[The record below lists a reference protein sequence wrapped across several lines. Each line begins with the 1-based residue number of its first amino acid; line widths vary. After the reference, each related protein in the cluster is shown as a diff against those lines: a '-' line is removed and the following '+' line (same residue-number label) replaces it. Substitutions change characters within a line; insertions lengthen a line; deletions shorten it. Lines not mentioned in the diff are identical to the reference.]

1 MNNQAGISALNAHPS
16 TAVSLRANSA
26 DGPPYALVRDAPIAV
41 TIESAVLTDAS
52 TITVTFTASAD
63 CNTLRSALDS
73 GTAFVFTDAAG
84 NTKNVTTASHQ
95 TRDRAVTLKFN
106 TTDFYAPGRY
116 QYCAQACP
124 LWLIY
129 VTR

>member
-26 DGPPYALVRDAPIAV
+26 DGLPYAFVRDTAITV
-41 TIESAVLTDAS
+41 TIESAVLTDAI

-63 CNTLRSALDS
+63 CNTLRSALNS

-84 NTKNVTTASHQ
+84 QVKNVTAAGYQSS
-95 TRDRAVTLKFN
+95 DRTVTLNFN

-116 QYCAQACP
+116 CTPRMSLVANTATSQ
-124 LWLIY
+124 
-129 VTR
+129 